1 MNRLRIV
8 ALLLGIVAASC
19 GTDDPLG
26 RPTTVGVVAS
36 GCSLV
41 ESIGGGVAVGPGL
54 IATTAHTVAGA
65 REIEIAVRGTRHT
78 AEIVAF
84 DKTLDV
90 AILAVPLDLAPART
104 ADPSNGQSVV
114 VETWHPDVGRQAA
127 SATVTK
133 RIIVTIED
141 IYVEGEYQRQAIEI
155 DSPISAGDSGAPVYD
170 DNGDVLGIVY
180 ARSRVRDGVGFA
192 VRSSEIERV
201 LARVG
206 EPVADASRCR

>member
-1 MNRLRIV
+1 M
-8 ALLLGIVAASC
+8 
-19 GTDDPLG
+19 
-26 RPTTVGVVAS
+26 
-36 GCSLV
+36 
-41 ESIGGGVAVGPGL
+41 
-54 IATTAHTVAGA
+54 
-65 REIEIAVRGTRHT
+65 
-78 AEIVAF
+78 
-84 DKTLDV
+84 
-90 AILAVPLDLAPART
+90 
-104 ADPSNGQSVV
+104 
-114 VETWHPDVGRQAA
+114 GRQAA